1 MTHRCYLALDLEMNQ
16 PSRRIIQVGVAVGAP
31 GCVPAEIVTRE
42 WLLDP
47 EEPIAPNIEALTGIS
62 DWDIQE
68 RAVSWGQVAEEL
80 GALIHEHQCFVNPV
94 TWGGGDSELLLAAFR
109 ERGIHFPFFG
119 RRWLDVKTWHVCQS
133 LATGKR
139 HAGGLASV
147 MGGYKLPFIGK
158 AHRADVDALN
168 TLRLF
173 FLLADRHLSFC
184 EVVRLSRGIKD

>member
-1 MTHRCYLALDLEMNQ
+1 MAHSSYLALDLEMNQ

-31 GCVPAEIVTRE
+31 GAAVDEIVTKE
-42 WLLDP
+42 WLVDP
-47 EEPIAPNIEALTGIS
+47 DELIAPNIVALTGIS
-62 DWDIQE
+62 DRDIRE
-68 RAVSWGQVAEEL
+68 RAVPWERVAKEL
-80 GALIHEHQCFVNPV
+80 GALIQERQCFVNPV

-133 LATGKR
+133 LAAGKR